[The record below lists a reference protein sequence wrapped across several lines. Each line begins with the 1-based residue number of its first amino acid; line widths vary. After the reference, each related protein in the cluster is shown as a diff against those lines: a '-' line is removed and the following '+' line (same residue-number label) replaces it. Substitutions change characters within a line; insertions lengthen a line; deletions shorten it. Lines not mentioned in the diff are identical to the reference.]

1 MVDLTPAPTDLGLA
15 SPALGPWFREDGGAT
30 PPTLGAPGAQL
41 SVGVSLAT
49 DMEWRAPA
57 GCIASYFIA
66 TDPRPPGIV
75 QLRQENGSPAFS
87 TGELVVLVT
96 LLPEVELRLEALSA
110 VIPSPDGA
118 AVAGI
123 PFRPRVRYLAVA
135 VPAVSAGTVS
145 ALERLREEDFLP
157 TLSTDDEKAEFLG
170 LKLDGSALTNG
181 EHPATELRRPAQ
193 SNAVV
198 LKNRTGSALG
208 VSLWAFDYRGRPLD
222 PGAVATWWSHLAAP
236 GVFDNLWAHDDAPNQ
251 RTAAAAAGNFVHF
264 ATAHEGPISS
274 ELLARVTRTGLTQTT
289 GSTALFT
296 VATTASLGL
305 GAAPA
310 TDDAPVPRIAMLPH
324 RNYAN
329 PGTNGPGMFGGWNGG
344 AWPATLPR
352 DFVRIAVVDVE
363 SHLVGLTRS
372 SSAQAQARTRIPAL
386 RNTAAA
392 PFAATIDPATQLGL
406 NVLNGGASAQLMAPV
421 MDEHWGA
428 LVTGSFGA
436 DALPGTLSFAVKALR
451 GEGTDAGATV
461 GEQKVVVRFPAGSL
475 PAGGW
480 IRLWPHGL
488 DTKTG
493 LRFRQDGGGAL
504 ADVAGEAF
512 VVMAIPDGTAAPT
525 DPADPPVRLS
535 FDALVVTDNDA
546 RLYVEE
552 RYDRPATIAGDPIE
566 LPASPGVPPGTT
578 LWICEQ
584 GAAMARGA
592 GGLGGGQTLLGL
604 PDDRDSGVYA
614 LIDAATLDDA
624 DLSANTLRNAA
635 GGTDTLIVTAPAFA
649 DTPDGDV
656 TDPTGPNG
664 STVLKRNR
672 SGILDSLD
680 VFGRPVPTMER
691 REVAGVD
698 LGTTAGFVGAAPG
711 RSRNHE
717 AAPAQ
722 LGHPG
727 MPAAPEIHGTGLG
740 LAGPVIGPLSLLMT
754 ERAAGSL
761 TDFVLAAQS
770 PQTAIPDPGGTTTFA
785 ALLETLTF
793 GVTGDAAVRAFVAA
807 FPTFEP
813 GQSWLTLKGNLESA
827 TGIDLDPVI
836 DTAIFDDEALAG
848 AVDRVVIKTRDGAF
862 QGATAML
869 AAIARAEDFIYIET
883 PAIDPLTAG
892 SSAAIDLVGAIKTRW
907 TERPALRVMLCVP
920 EQFLPGQ
927 PGKLEQIRKAGISSA
942 LKELQD
948 AARDQV
954 ELFTPTAGSGRRLHM
969 AATTVI
975 VDDIV
980 AITGTTHLWR
990 RGLSFDSSLAMAL
1003 FDENVVDGRAGAVR
1017 AARRQLFVDRL
1028 GLAANLVPDDPADML
1043 AAVRRLNAG
1052 GGLQRVKPNAYP
1064 AATDT
1069 TITTD
1074 RDIWNPDGRPGGV
1087 SDWFL
1092 FFAGLSGGAATDVN
1106 NAIR

>member
-1 MVDLTPAPTDLGLA
+1 MVNLNPAPADIGLA

-30 PPTLGAPGAQL
+30 PPTLGAPGANL
-41 SVGVSLAT
+41 SVGVSLVA

-57 GCIASYFIA
+57 GCIASYYVA

-75 QLRQENGSPAFS
+75 HLRQENGSPAFA

-110 VIPSPDGA
+110 SIQSPDTGLLAGA
-118 AVAGI
+118 
-123 PFRPRVRYLAVA
+123 PSRPRVRYLAVA
-135 VPAVSAGTVS
+135 VPAASAGTVG
-145 ALERLREEDFLP
+145 ALERLREEDFP
-157 TLSTDDEKAEFLG
+157 TFLTTDDEKAEYLG
-170 LKLDGSALTNG
+170 LKLDGGALANG
-181 EHPATELRRPAQ
+181 EQPATELRRPAQ

-236 GVFDNLWAHDDAPNQ
+236 GVFDNLWAHNAAADQ

-264 ATAHEGPISS
+264 TTAHEGPIST
-274 ELLARVTRTGLTQTT
+274 EHLARITRTGLTQTT
-289 GSTALFT
+289 GSTALFS
-296 VATTASLGL
+296 VGATASLGL
-305 GAAPA
+305 AAAPA
-310 TDDAPVPRIAMLPH
+310 TDDAPVPRMAMLPH
-324 RNYAN
+324 QDYAN
-329 PGTNGPGMFGGWNGG
+329 PGTNGPGMFGGWNGTT
-344 AWPATLPR
+344 WPATLPR
-352 DFVRIAVVDVE
+352 DFARIAFVDVE

-372 SSAQAQARTRIPAL
+372 VSAQAQTRTRIPAL
-386 RNTAAA
+386 RNTSAA
-392 PFAATIDPATQLGL
+392 PFAATIDPATQSGL
-406 NVLNGGASAQLMAPV
+406 DVLSGGANAQLMAPV
-421 MDEHWGA
+421 LDEHWGA
-428 LVTGSFGA
+428 LVTGSFGTE
-436 DALPGTLSFAVKALR
+436 ALPDSLSFDVKALR
-451 GEGTDAGATV
+451 GEGMDAGDTV
-461 GEQKVVVRFPAGSL
+461 GSQRAVVRFPAGSL

-480 IRLWPHGL
+480 IRLWSHGL

-512 VVMAIPDGTAAPT
+512 VVMAIPDGTAAPP

-535 FDALVVTDNDA
+535 FDALVVTDDDA
-546 RLYVEE
+546 RLYVEQ

-566 LPASPGVPPGTT
+566 LPASPGAPPNTT
-578 LWICEQ
+578 LWVCEQ

-592 GGLGGGQTLLGL
+592 GGLGGGQTLLGV
-604 PDDRDSGVYA
+604 PDDRDNGVYA
-614 LIDAATLDDA
+614 LVDLATLEDA

-635 GGTDTLIVTAPAFA
+635 GGGDTLIVTTPAFA
-649 DTPDGDV
+649 ETTDGDV
-656 TDPTGPNG
+656 ATPTGPNG
-664 STVLKRNR
+664 STVLKRDR
-672 SGILDSLD
+672 SGVLDNLD
-680 VFGRPVPTMER
+680 VFGRPVPTLER

-698 LGTTAGFVGAAPG
+698 LATTAGFVGSAPG

-717 AAPAQ
+717 AAPSQ

-727 MPAAPEIHGTGLG
+727 MPAAPEIHATGVD

-761 TDFVLAAQS
+761 TDFVSAAQT

-807 FPTFEP
+807 FPSFEP
-813 GQSWLTLKGNLESA
+813 GQSWLTLKGNIESA

-836 DTAIFDDEALAG
+836 DTATFDDEALAG

-869 AAIARAEDFIYIET
+869 AAIARAEDFLYIET

-892 SSAAIDLVGAIKTRW
+892 SPTAIDLIGAIKTRW
-907 TERPALRVMLCVP
+907 TERPGLKVLLCVP
-920 EQFLPGQ
+920 ELFLPGQ
-927 PGKLEQIRKAGISSA
+927 PGKLEEIRKAGIRAA

-948 AARDQV
+948 AAKDQV

-975 VDDIV
+975 VDDVV

-990 RGLSFDSSLAMAL
+990 RGLSFDSSFAMAL
-1003 FDENVVDGRAGAVR
+1003 FDENVVDGRPGAVR

-1043 AAVRRLNAG
+1043 ATVRRLNAG
-1052 GGLQRVKPNAYP
+1052 GGLQRVKPNVYP
-1064 AATDT
+1064 AAADT
-1069 TITTD
+1069 TSTTD